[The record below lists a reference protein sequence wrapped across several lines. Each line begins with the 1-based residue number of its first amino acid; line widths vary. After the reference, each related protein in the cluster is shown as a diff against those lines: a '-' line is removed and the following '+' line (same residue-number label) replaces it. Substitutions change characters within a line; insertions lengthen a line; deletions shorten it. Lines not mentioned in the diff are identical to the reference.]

1 MAEYE
6 FKDSMGFVV
15 RIEAESQEKANE
27 KFDKYFNVKKV
38 VYPD

>member
-6 FKDSMGFVV
+6 FTDSMGFIV

-38 VYPD
+38 VIPI